1 MDREEHKQHMIT
13 LLAEID
19 ERLGILDMMDE
30 RLYKIKDLLIEIRQG
45 SLSEKEEESIRKEIQ
60 VLEDEFNLLNQE
72 KNIQS

>member
-1 MDREEHKQHMIT
+1 MDREEHKQHMIS

-19 ERLGILDMMDE
+19 ERLAVLDMMDE

-45 SLSEKEEESIRKEIQ
+45 NLSKKEEESIRKEIQ
-60 VLEDEFNLLNQE
+60 VLEEEFNLLNQE